1 MLESIRNAAQ
11 GVVGKAIMTVVMGLI
26 IVSFVIW
33 GVGDMLR
40 GFSPSTV
47 ASVGGAKISAQDY
60 HIAYD
65 RAIQQYQRRLKRPF
79 TNEEARQIGLDRSVL
94 QQLLSEAAVDDEAR
108 KLGLGISDG
117 ALDQAIMSNPSF
129 RDKSGA
135 FDPSRLAEALRDMDM
150 NERMFRSELRKQELR
165 QFIVAALAT
174 GITAPKAEVTAEADT
189 QGQTRSADY
198 FLLAASAAGEIPTP
212 SEDALK
218 TFYNDRKSS
227 YRAPEYREMTI
238 LALEPETIAN
248 AAEVTDADA
257 QAAYEKI
264 AGKNPQFGSPEKRD
278 LEQILF
284 PNDADAA
291 AAEAKLKA
299 GASFDDLI
307 KERGLKSEDTQ
318 IGETT
323 KDAMIDKDEANA
335 VFALPQGGVSG
346 VLKSQF
352 GPVIV
357 RVKGITPSTVK
368 PYAEVADEVKKEV
381 SASRA
386 GDKIQALHDKI
397 EDARVSGKTILE
409 AAKAVGLTGQTIAA
423 VDAAGKDPKGAPV
436 NLPDAP
442 ELLRAAF
449 ASDVG
454 LDESALNTKDG
465 GYIWF
470 EVTKIDPAH
479 DLTFDEAKPEVE
491 KQWRAEEVDKAL
503 AGKADDLVKQISAGG
518 KIADVAKGAGAEVKT
533 AIDVHRAEQ
542 GSLPESVVAAIFRQP
557 ADGAGSA
564 ATPDGRVVFKI
575 TADRTPPVDFA
586 DARLKAMASEL
597 DGATRESLLDQYVA
611 ALRKTLGVSI
621 HQDVL
626 QSAEGG

>member
-1 MLESIRNAAQ
+1 MLELIRNAAQ

-40 GFSPSTV
+40 GFTTSTV
-47 ASVGGAKISAQDY
+47 ASVGGTKISAQEY
-60 HIAYD
+60 RVAYD
-65 RAIQQYQRRLKRPF
+65 RAVQQYQRRLRRPF
-79 TNEEARQIGLDRSVL
+79 TNEEARQIGLDRSIL
-94 QQLLSEAAVDDEAR
+94 QQLLSEAAVDDEAH
-108 KLGLGISDG
+108 KLGLDISDE
-117 ALDQAIMSNPSF
+117 ALREIITSNQNF

-135 FDPSRLAEALRDMDM
+135 FDPARFAGALRDMDM
-150 NERMFRSELRKQELR
+150 SERGFVLELRKQVLR

-174 GITAPKAEVTAEADT
+174 GVAAPKAEIEAEADY

-198 FLLAASAAGEIPTP
+198 FLLPASAAGDIPAA
-212 SEDALK
+212 SEGALK

-227 YRAPEYREMTI
+227 YRAPEYRGMTI
-238 LALEPETIAN
+238 LALEPDTIAN
-248 AAEVTDADA
+248 PAEVSDADA
-257 QAAYEKI
+257 EAAYQKL
-264 AGKNPQFGSPEKRD
+264 AGKDPKFGAPEKRD
-278 LEQILF
+278 LQQILF
-284 PNDADAA
+284 PNQGDADT
-291 AAEAKLKA
+291 AEAKLKA
-299 GASFDDLI
+299 GASFDDLV
-307 KERGLKSEDTQ
+307 KERGLKAEDTD

-323 KDAMIDKDEANA
+323 KDAMLDKDEADA

-357 RVKGITPSTVK
+357 RVKGVTPSTVK
-368 PYAEVADEVKKEV
+368 PYAEVADVVKREV

-397 EDARVSGKTILE
+397 EDLRVSGKTILE
-409 AAKAVGLTGQTIAA
+409 AAKAVGLTGQSIAA
-423 VDAAGKDPKGAPV
+423 VDAAGRDLKGEPV
-436 NLPDAP
+436 NLPDKP

-454 LDESALNTKDG
+454 IDEAPLNTKDG
-465 GYIWF
+465 GFIWY
-470 EVTKIDPAH
+470 EIAKVDPAH
-479 DLTFDEAKPEVE
+479 DLTFEQAKPEVE
-491 KQWRAEEVDKAL
+491 KQWRAEEIDKAL

-518 KIADVAKGAGAEVKT
+518 SIADAAKGAGAEVKT
-533 AIDVHRAEQ
+533 ATDVHRIEQ
-542 GSLPESVVAAIFRQP
+542 GPLPELVVAAIFREP

-564 ATPDGRVVFKI
+564 ATPDGRVVFKV

-586 DARLKAMASEL
+586 DPRVKAMASEL
-597 DGATRESLLDQYVA
+597 ENSTRESVLDQYVA
-611 ALRKTLGVSI
+611 ALRRTLGVAI
-621 HQDVL
+621 HQDAL